1 MVSMVLYPHI
11 RKNYKVVFILL
22 YIVRKPYMHTWS
34 KQLLLFGRG
43 KIDMLNAKINF
54 VAYAYA
60 YASGLRVQIQKLSFE
75 LKSIYSETV
84 KAS

>member
-43 KIDMLNAKINF
+43 KIDMLNAKMINF
-54 VAYAYA
+54 VAYA
-60 YASGLRVQIQKLSFE
+60 YASGLRVQIQKLSFK
-75 LKSIYSETV
+75 LKNIYSVTV
-84 KAS
+84 EAS

>member
-43 KIDMLNAKINF
+43 KTDMLNAKVINF
-54 VAYAYA
+54 GA
-60 YASGLRVQIQKLSFE
+60 YASGLRVQIQKLSFK
-75 LKSIYSETV
+75 LKNIYSVTV
-84 KAS
+84 EAS

>member
-1 MVSMVLYPHI
+1 
-11 RKNYKVVFILL
+11 
-22 YIVRKPYMHTWS
+22 MHTWS

-60 YASGLRVQIQKLSFE
+60 SGLRVQIQKLSFK
-75 LKSIYSETV
+75 LKNIYSVTV
-84 KAS
+84 EAS